1 MFQGLVGMC
10 YQGLKHQQQFPLGRG
25 DMGHQLSSPNPLKEL
40 RHQRV
45 AKERPIAKP
54 LLTVRNGCC
63 IHITGGVRQ
72 TPSQETLQK
81 GKNWSDCAGVG
92 SRLLST
98 HQHWNPNHFA
108 QWWSVQPKRTVQPA
122 STYQE
127 PGPKRLA
134 QSGQH
139 GYCPPFWD
147 RAPSFFFTA
156 LWNIKIAVD
165 RIKNTNI
172 SSLDVKVPC

>member
-1 MFQGLVGMC
+1 MC

-63 IHITGGVRQ
+63 IHLTGGVRQ
-72 TPSQETLQK
+72 TPFHAPTLKLQPLCPVVV
-81 GKNWSDCAGVG
+81 CATRTDGPACLNLSG
-92 SRLLST
+92 ARPEEAGPEWATWLL
-98 HQHWNPNHFA
+98 
-108 QWWSVQPKRTVQPA
+108 
-122 STYQE
+122 
-127 PGPKRLA
+127 
-134 QSGQH
+134 
-139 GYCPPFWD
+139 PPFLGQS
-147 RAPSFFFTA
+147 PQFFFFTV

-172 SSLDVKVPC
+172 SSLDLKVPC